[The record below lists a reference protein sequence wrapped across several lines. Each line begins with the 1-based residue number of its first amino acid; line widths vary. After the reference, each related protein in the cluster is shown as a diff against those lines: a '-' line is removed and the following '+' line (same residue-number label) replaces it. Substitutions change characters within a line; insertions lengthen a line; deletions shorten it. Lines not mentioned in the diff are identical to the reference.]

1 MDVYPALS
9 SRIPEMAEQER
20 FLLHQETL
28 PEQLLAERQLSL
40 SAMPV
45 LTAPQLI
52 SVSAA
57 PARPC
62 RDPGVVPAGGAGQ
75 DAGEQMGEGQ
85 PLLFQRPRKRLVARF
100 VRVGQGGAVRCVSGS
115 SVGRTVCGPRRQPV
129 GAAVTRSPR
138 SAPAPGRGPDQA
150 RSAVPDARGFSAT
163 AFLSRR
169 RFKWQ
174 SPALGPRECALI
186 TSERKGTTQKHKCC
200 SCC

>member
-57 PARPC
+57 P
-62 RDPGVVPAGGAGQ
+62 VPAGGAGQ

-115 SVGRTVCGPRRQPV
+115 SVRRTVCGPRRQPV
-129 GAAVTRSPR
+129 GATVTRSPR

-150 RSAVPDARGFSAT
+150 RSAVPDAGGFSAT

-174 SPALGPRECALI
+174 SPAVGPRECALI

-200 SCC
+200 SYCE

>member
-57 PARPC
+57 P
-62 RDPGVVPAGGAGQ
+62 VPAGGAGQ

-85 PLLFQRPRKRLVARF
+85 PLPFRRPRK
-100 VRVGQGGAVRCVSGS
+100 
-115 SVGRTVCGPRRQPV
+115 
-129 GAAVTRSPR
+129 
-138 SAPAPGRGPDQA
+138 
-150 RSAVPDARGFSAT
+150 
-163 AFLSRR
+163 
-169 RFKWQ
+169 
-174 SPALGPRECALI
+174 
-186 TSERKGTTQKHKCC
+186 
-200 SCC
+200 